1 MNLFPYQRD
10 VTKYRFPLP
19 NEIWTRKLKPPAF
32 AVLAYLQYRHCRKF
46 GGTATPEEL
55 AEHTRMSVE
64 MAEASVGVLTGKR
77 LLSADLVPILPNV
90 NGGKFF
96 TMPDEVFQLG
106 IGHGAIT
113 VYAYLL
119 CCENRRSHQCHPSYN
134 TISSTVGL
142 AVNTVMKHINKLAE
156 RQFITVEH
164 TTYMDANGMKW
175 NGNNLYTILPI
186 QQAADA
192 IYQRQL
198 DRLDLAA
205 EQQRIANPLLEK
217 ESSAR
222 PHVSRCVPCLREGQG
237 PCPSPGC

>member
-64 MAEASVGVLTGKR
+64 MAEASVGILTEKG

-90 NGGKFF
+90 NSGRFF
-96 TMPDEVFQLG
+96 TMPDEVFHLG
-106 IGHGAIT
+106 IGHGALA

-119 CCENRRSHQCHPSYN
+119 CCEDRRTHQCHPSYN
-134 TISSTVGL
+134 TISSAVGL

-156 RQFITVEH
+156 RRFITVER
-164 TTYMDANGMKW
+164 TTYMDVNGMKW
-175 NGNNLYTILPI
+175 NGNNLYTLLPI
-186 QQAADA
+186 QEAVGAF
-192 IYQRQL
+192 YQRQS
-198 DRLDLAA
+198 DRL
-205 EQQRIANPLLEK
+205 EQSVKQQQVANLLQK
-217 ESSAR
+217 QES
-222 PHVSRCVPCLREGQG
+222 PT
-237 PCPSPGC
+237 

>member
-1 MNLFPYQRD
+1 MNLSSLKSE
-10 VTKYRFPLP
+10 VSKYRFPLP
-19 NEIWTRKLKPPAF
+19 NEIWTWKLKPPAF

-64 MAEASVGVLTGKR
+64 MAEDSVGVLTERG

-90 NGGKFF
+90 NSGKFF
-96 TMPDEVFQLG
+96 TMPDEVFHLG
-106 IGHGAIT
+106 LGHGAVT

-119 CCENRRSHQCHPSYN
+119 CCEDRRTHQCHPSYN

-156 RQFITVEH
+156 RRFIAVER
-164 TTYMDANGMKW
+164 TTYTDANGMKW

-186 QQAADA
+186 QQAMDA
-192 IYQRQL
+192 FYQRQL
-198 DRLDLAA
+198 DRLDVAA
-205 EQQRIANPLLEK
+205 EQQRIANLLRK
-217 ESSAR
+217 
-222 PHVSRCVPCLREGQG
+222 REN
-237 PCPSPGC
+237 PA

>member
-10 VTKYRFPLP
+10 ITRSRFPLP
-19 NEIWTRKLKPPAF
+19 NEIWKWKLKSPAF

-64 MAEASVGVLTGKR
+64 MAQSSVESLLHNGLLTVD
-77 LLSADLVPILPNV
+77 LIPNLSDAH
-90 NGGKFF
+90 GGKFF
-96 TMPDEVFQLG
+96 TMPDEVFHLG
-106 IGHGAIT
+106 LGHGALA

-119 CCENRRSHQCHPSYN
+119 CCEDRRTHQCHPSYN

-156 RQFITVEH
+156 RRFITVER

-186 QQAADA
+186 QQAAEA
-192 IYQRQL
+192 FYQRQL
-198 DRLDLAA
+198 DRLEQSVNRQQAA
-205 EQQRIANPLLEK
+205 NLLQK
-217 ESSAR
+217 QESPA
-222 PHVSRCVPCLREGQG
+222 
-237 PCPSPGC
+237 

>member
-1 MNLFPYQRD
+1 
-10 VTKYRFPLP
+10 
-19 NEIWTRKLKPPAF
+19 
-32 AVLAYLQYRHCRKF
+32 
-46 GGTATPEEL
+46 
-55 AEHTRMSVE
+55 MSVE

-77 LLSADLVPILPNV
+77 LLSADLVPILPSV

-96 TMPDEVFQLG
+96 TMPDEVFHLG
-106 IGHGAIT
+106 LGHGILA

-119 CCENRRSHQCHPSYN
+119 CCEDRRTHRCHPSYN

-205 EQQRIANPLLEK
+205 QQQRIANLLLEK
-217 ESSAR
+217 ESSA
-222 PHVSRCVPCLREGQG
+222 
-237 PCPSPGC
+237 